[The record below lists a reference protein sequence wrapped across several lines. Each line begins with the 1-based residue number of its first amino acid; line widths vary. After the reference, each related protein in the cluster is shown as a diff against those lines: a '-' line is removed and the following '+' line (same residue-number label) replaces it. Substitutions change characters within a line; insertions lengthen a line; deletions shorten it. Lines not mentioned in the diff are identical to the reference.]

1 MLRLVLPLSVL
12 LPLALL
18 SAPATEVERV
28 TQAIETQGGSAALY
42 NRRGEANFR
51 AGSIDSSIAD
61 FDRAIRL
68 EPRLAPTTG
77 NAASRSTTP
86 DASRMATSSSSCT
99 KP

>member
-1 MLRLVLPLSVL
+1 MLRLVLPSS
-12 LPLALL
+12 LASSCL
-18 SAPATEVERV
+18 AQRPGHRGRTRH
-28 TQAIETQGGSAALY
+28 QAIETQGGSAALY

-86 DASRMATSSSSCT
+86 DASRMASSSSCT